1 MKKGFKSFILMVLA
15 LTMTVSLCACAGGKD
30 TSADNEAIEAPERAA
45 ANELNVAIAQD
56 LDDSLD
62 PHLAVSAGTRE
73 VNFNIFEGLVKADSE
88 GNIVPAVAE
97 KVDVS
102 PDGTVY
108 TFTIREGIK
117 FHNGEAVTAD
127 DVVFSISRCA
137 GLLDDGSYTA
147 ASSLST
153 IVSVEKSGDN
163 TVDITLSS
171 ANAEFLAYLATTNA
185 AIIPEGYEDQA
196 TAPVGTG
203 PFKYV
208 SRSPQEN
215 FVMEK
220 FDEYWGE
227 GAKLDKVTYLIID
240 SGSWV
245 MSLKSG
251 AVDLCAHLTADQVA
265 SVADQ
270 YTIEKD
276 TMKLVQALYLNNA
289 VEPFNNVLV
298 RQALCYAIDKQAGID
313 FVCDGNGVPIGSSM
327 FPAFGKYYIEELA
340 DMYSYN
346 VEKAKQLLTEAGYAD
361 GFKFT
366 ITVPS
371 NYPQHV
377 QAGEVIAS
385 MLQQVG
391 ITAEIKQVEW
401 STWVSDVYGGRNF
414 DATVVGFDTS
424 TLTASGMLQRWTS
437 DHGKNMINFNNAE
450 YDALYKQAV
459 ACTDVDE
466 QTELF
471 KQMEMILAEEA
482 ANVYIQDLYDMVAV
496 NPYLEGLTFYPM
508 YVLDLSTVA
517 WTETSAK

>member
-1 MKKGFKSFILMVLA
+1 MKKGLKSFILMVLA

-30 TSADNEAIEAPERAA
+30 TSSDDEIEAPARAA
-45 ANELNVAIAQD
+45 TGELNVAIAQD

-62 PHLAVSAGTRE
+62 PHVTVSAGTRE
-73 VNFNIFEGLVKADSE
+73 IFFNIFEGLVKADSE
-88 GNIVPAVAE
+88 GNIVAAVAE
-97 KVDVS
+97 DWKIS
-102 PDGTVY
+102 PEGTVY
-108 TFTIREGIK
+108 TFIIREGIK
-117 FHNGEAVTAD
+117 FHNGEDVTAD
-127 DVVFSISRCA
+127 DVVYSISRCA
-137 GLLDDGSYTA
+137 GLLDDGTYTA
-147 ASSLST
+147 ASTLSS
-153 IVSVEKSGDN
+153 IVSVEKTGEN
-163 TVDITLSS
+163 TVDVTLSA

-185 AIIPEGYEDQA
+185 AIIPADYTQQA

-203 PFKYV
+203 PFKFV

-215 FVMEK
+215 FIMER
-220 FDEYWGE
+220 FDDYWGE
-227 GAKLDKVTYLIID
+227 KALLSKINCLIID

-251 AVDLCAHLTADQVA
+251 AIDLCAHLSADMVA
-265 SVADQ
+265 SVEDQ

-289 VEPFNNVLV
+289 VEPFNDVRV
-298 RQALCYAIDKQAGID
+298 RQALCHAVDVEAVID
-313 FVCDGNGVPIGSSM
+313 FVCDGNGVAVGSSM

-340 DMYSYN
+340 DMYPYD
-346 VEKAKQLLTEAGYAD
+346 VEKAKQLLTDAGYAN
-361 GFKFT
+361 GFSFT

-391 ITAEIKQVEW
+391 ITASIKQVEW
-401 STWVSDVYGGRNF
+401 STWTSDVYAGRDF
-414 DATVVGFDTS
+414 EATVVGFDTA

-471 KQMEMILAEEA
+471 KQMETILAEEA

-508 YVLDLSTVA
+508 YVLDFATLN
-517 WTETSAK
+517 WKN

>member
-1 MKKGFKSFILMVLA
+1 MKKGLKSFILMVLA
-15 LTMTVSLCACAGGKD
+15 LTMTVSLCGCAGGKD
-30 TSADNEAIEAPERAA
+30 TSSQQEIEAPKRAA
-45 ANELNVAIAQD
+45 TNELNVAIPQD

-88 GNIVPAVAE
+88 GNIVAAVAE
-97 KVDVS
+97 KWDVS

-108 TFTIREGIK
+108 TFTVREGIK
-117 FHNGEAVTAD
+117 FHNGDLVTAD
-127 DVVFSISRCA
+127 DVVYSISRCA
-137 GLLDDGSYTA
+137 GLLDDGTYVAA
-147 ASSLST
+147 ASLSS
-153 IVSVEKSGDN
+153 IVSVEKSGEN

-185 AIIPEGYEDQA
+185 AIIPEGYDQQA

-203 PFKYV
+203 PFRFV

-220 FDEYWGE
+220 FDEYWGD
-227 GAKLDKVTYLIID
+227 GAKISKVTYLITD
-240 SGSWV
+240 TGSMV

-265 SVADQ
+265 SVQDQ

-289 VEPFNNVLV
+289 VEPFNNVDV
-298 RQALCYAIDKQAGID
+298 RRALCYAIDKEMVID
-313 FVCDGNGVPIGSSM
+313 FVCDGNGVPVGSSM
-327 FPAFGKYYIEELA
+327 FPAFGKYYMEELA
-340 DMYSYN
+340 DLYPYN
-346 VEKAKQLLTEAGYAD
+346 VETAKQLLADAGYAD
-361 GFKFT
+361 GFTFT

-391 ITAEIKQVEW
+391 ITAQIKQVEW
-401 STWVSDVYGGRNF
+401 STWVSDVYAGRNF
-414 DATVVGFDTS
+414 EATVVGFDTS

-459 ACTDVDE
+459 ACTDVDQ

-471 KQMEMILAEEA
+471 KQMETILAEDA

-508 YVLDLSTVA
+508 YVLDLSTIRWNV
-517 WTETSAK
+517 K